1 MNYKRQRCN
10 PRGSQE
16 SNVLLVGIFSLLMR
30 FFYFKGRSAYSN
42 FKKWR
47 LEIRSFGRIY
57 SSWMTLRD
65 VCEEAVLRQLRKR
78 RILFLRKL
86 KIDTKKKSNRHHDS
100 NCQWISVSLVNGI
113 SLTKWCQPGQD
124 EQKIL
129 NLYRNLALCHLS
141 GLQSLIF
148 DSSERIWK
156 YNMGK
161 IHVLCPHSGSAPSIT

>member
-1 MNYKRQRCN
+1 MSYKRQRCN

-47 LEIRSFGRIY
+47 LEIRSFGKMY

-65 VCEEAVLRQLRKR
+65 ISEETGLWQLRKR

-86 KIDTKKKSNRHHDS
+86 KFDTKISNRHHDS
-100 NCQWISVSLVNGI
+100 NCHWISVSLVNGI
-113 SLTKWCQPGQD
+113 SLTKWCRPGQD

-129 NLYRNLALCHLS
+129 NHYRNLVLCCL
-141 GLQSLIF
+141 LQSLIF

-161 IHVLCPHSGSAPSIT
+161 MYYARIQAVLLL